1 MLIYLF
7 FFYSF
12 YFENEVTPPRN
23 TLIFIDKTESV
34 KYVGGV
40 LNQAKSEIKDL
51 IVKHFYRENDK
62 IVLYFIHGFTAG
74 SKANQKFDIFRSTCK
89 DRPLPKLHLDACN
102 KSYLKQLNVYR
113 NSVVDSI
120 SKTLEKEVGKESKN
134 STDIIGAIEM
144 VCNYRKNNNKSELQ
158 FYIFSDMIQTSN
170 FINLNNMG
178 QLTPANLNIKI
189 EKDLKTIKTNYLNIQ
204 NYLLKDATIHLMTPD
219 LAINTPAHM
228 KNLKY
233 YWEKV
238 FLRLGITSIIWDE

>member
-1 MLIYLF
+1 
-7 FFYSF
+7 
-12 YFENEVTPPRN
+12 
-23 TLIFIDKTESV
+23 
-34 KYVGGV
+34 
-40 LNQAKSEIKDL
+40 
-51 IVKHFYRENDK
+51 
-62 IVLYFIHGFTAG
+62 
-74 SKANQKFDIFRSTCK
+74 
-89 DRPLPKLHLDACN
+89 
-102 KSYLKQLNVYR
+102 
-113 NSVVDSI
+113 
-120 SKTLEKEVGKESKN
+120 
-134 STDIIGAIEM
+134 
-144 VCNYRKNNNKSELQ
+144 
-158 FYIFSDMIQTSN
+158 MIQTSN